1 MPTTLYKLP
10 KINADMALHLD
21 TPVAGDTVLANG
33 VLTILDESGD
43 TALKVKIS
51 DVTSFS
57 YDAYAAG
64 TANQVSIVL
73 TNVAMSENVVYSVS
87 VYGPYVQNFFGG
99 GQETGAVYQTRTY
112 SVSVP
117 ALAPPAPP
125 TVDQLGAALAARI
138 NNDPNAYFSA
148 TYTAGTDTLLII
160 ADSAFAGPLEVTAP
174 DGAVI
179 TDAVAWVEPVGSIAE
194 VSKYVNE
201 TILTSAS
208 YSRFIIRYR
217 KFIRHNAVTGNEVV
231 KPSICLAYIDSTE
244 AAAITLLTNILNGS
258 DTPVA
263 KYLGAPA
270 V

>member
-21 TPVAGDTVLANG
+21 TPLAADTVLADG
-33 VLTILDESGD
+33 VLTVLDESGD
-43 TALKVKIS
+43 VALKVKVS
-51 DVTSFS
+51 DITSFS

-64 TANQVSIVL
+64 TPNDVNIVL
-73 TNVAMSENVVYSVS
+73 TNVVMNEGTVYSVS

-117 ALAPPAPP
+117 AIAPALVP
-125 TVDQLGAALAARI
+125 TVDQLGAAFAARI

-148 TYTAGTDTLLII
+148 TYTAGTDTLLIE

-179 TDAVAWVEPVGSIAE
+179 TDAVAWVEPVGSISE
-194 VSKYVNE
+194 VSKYINE
-201 TILTSAS
+201 TILGSAS
-208 YSRFIIRYR
+208 YSRFIIRHR

-231 KPSICLAYIDSTE
+231 KPSLALVYIDSTE
-244 AAAITLLTNILNGS
+244 AAAITLLTNILNGAY
-258 DTPVA
+258 TPVA
-263 KYLGAPA
+263 DYLGAPQ